1 MKNLTNQITFV
12 LLVLYQRLKM
22 IFFTQIS
29 KVGIQSYWK
38 IMFFIIFDGSKS
50 QVKVKWKWKWN
61 ESEMKVKWKWNN
73 FFTHFL
79 SLFGTKNSVIRIWKN
94 SKFLNLN
101 FKRIVRSWTMIW
113 FANYFKTVLKS
124 IISER
129 MDITI
134 SSNFVYEWTISS
146 NIIETILEENRL
158 NKIKEIETN
167 LTFELNFNL
176 YVISFKLLEN
186 FIILF

>member
-1 MKNLTNQITFV
+1 M
-12 LLVLYQRLKM
+12 
-22 IFFTQIS
+22 
-29 KVGIQSYWK
+29 
-38 IMFFIIFDGSKS
+38 
-50 QVKVKWKWKWN
+50 KVKKISIFT
-61 ESEMKVKWKWNN
+61 ESEMKSKYKFEISAKLQWKWNN

-79 SLFGTKNSVIRIWKN
+79 SLFGTKNSVIRIWEN

-134 SSNFVYEWTISS
+134 SSNFVYEWRISS
-146 NIIETILEENRL
+146 DIIETILKKIVWIKLKKLRRIWLL
-158 NKIKEIETN
+158 N
-167 LTFELNFNL
+167 
-176 YVISFKLLEN
+176 
-186 FIILF
+186 